1 MGLYFIAV
9 VPQEKLAEK
18 AKQFSKDFADRF
30 NSVKSYK
37 NFPHIT
43 VIKPFNLDDSHEI
56 FLVENFSEMKI
67 KSPSFDLKLKG
78 FGCFANR
85 TNPVIFIKPENTAD
99 LQKLYDEVH
108 PQMNFHPI
116 SEFHPHL
123 TVAYRDLT
131 FDNYKKAW
139 EEYQTKTFEDSFLA
153 DKVCLFKHDGKKWNL
168 LKIKYLG

>member
-9 VPQEKLAEK
+9 VPHEKLAEK

-30 NSVKSYK
+30 NSVKSFK

-43 VIKPFNLDDSHEI
+43 IVKPFRFDENQES
-56 FLVENFSEMKI
+56 FLVGKFSEMTI
-67 KSPSFDLKLKG
+67 KSPPFDLKLKD

-85 TNPVIFIKPENTAD
+85 TNPVIFIKPEKTD
-99 LQKLYDEVH
+99 ELQKLYDEVQ

-116 SEFHPHL
+116 SQFHPHL

-131 FDNYKKAW
+131 SDNFTKAW
-139 EEYQTKTFEDSFLA
+139 EEYQSKTFEDSFLV
-153 DKVCLFKHDGKKWNL
+153 DKICLFKHYDGKWNL
-168 LKIKYLG
+168 LKIKNLE